1 MSMGD
6 LRLGVVFFRTESGA
20 EPVRRWLKSLPA
32 SHKKAIGEDSKTV
45 RFGWPLGMP
54 LVEKLEPFLWEVR
67 RHVADGIARVLFR
80 GGWADDDPSPRLH
93 QEVAANPTIG
103 DQHGTGQAQAISG
116 GWIMKKNQHIGSNF
130 DDFLQEEGLLAEAEA
145 SAVKRVIAYQI
156 EKEMAE
162 RQISKSALAR
172 VMRTSRSSLDRL
184 LDPENASV
192 TLLTLESVVL
202 ALGKRLK
209 VQLA

>member
-1 MSMGD
+1 
-6 LRLGVVFFRTESGA
+6 
-20 EPVRRWLKSLPA
+20 
-32 SHKKAIGEDSKTV
+32 
-45 RFGWPLGMP
+45 
-54 LVEKLEPFLWEVR
+54 
-67 RHVADGIARVLFR
+67 
-80 GGWADDDPSPRLH
+80 
-93 QEVAANPTIG
+93 
-103 DQHGTGQAQAISG
+103 
-116 GWIMKKNQHIGSNF
+116 MKKNQHIGSSF

-145 SAVKRVIAYQI
+145 TAVKRVIAYQI

-172 VMRTSRSSLDRL
+172 AMRTSRSSLDRL

-192 TLLTLESVVL
+192 TLITLESVAL